1 MNTLPF
7 ILPKSPSLTVPL
19 SRTLWAALVAVFFTF
34 TCTGSSLVA
43 DDTKDIA
50 KHPFI
55 KLLVG
60 EWESKGE
67 LTAQDGNVITVKEEW
82 TARVDSENTF
92 TIEGKREINSDTSDY
107 KWTITFHP
115 DTGVY
120 EAMHVINSGD
130 AQRFEGSFTEGSL
143 SVEWTAQGDGGS
155 VIKVH
160 DAFTGEERD
169 TFDTDVSFTNGKGET
184 TLSGKIVNKR
194 VKKA

>member
-1 MNTLPF
+1 M
-7 ILPKSPSLTVPL
+7 
-19 SRTLWAALVAVFFTF
+19 SRTPFPVPPRILWAALVAVFIG
-34 TCTGSSLVA
+34 TCTGGSLRA

-55 KLLVG
+55 KLLTG
-60 EWESKGE
+60 EWESTGE
-67 LTAQDGNVITVKEEW
+67 LKGQDGNVITVKEEW
-82 TARVDSENTF
+82 TGTVVSENTF
-92 TIEGKREINSDTSDY
+92 TIEGKRELNADKSDY

-120 EAMHVINSGD
+120 EAMHVINSGE

-155 VIKVH
+155 VIKLL
-160 DAFTGEERD
+160 DAFTGEDRD

-184 TLSGKIVNKR
+184 TLSGKVVNKR